1 MLIVS
6 LLPLRIVHTSSGRAD
21 VAVRVAPVENASLGQ
36 GVASPGS
43 ASPGPSPAASP
54 ATPSARKRR
63 GKATRGVLARLPAT
77 FTPREALEEH
87 CDLNVPPK
95 KAFLRAL
102 AECCSSMRC
111 SAKEQERDRNRLLL
125 LSGNSVR
132 RAFGL
137 GAARARI
144 DRASAR
150 QSAPSLPHS
159 RSLTSPVSFF
169 LSVHQANS
177 KEIFR
182 RVVEA
187 QGLSLIELLEMFPS
201 CQPPLALLLTMLP
214 PMQVRLFYILIDR

>member
-1 MLIVS
+1 MVS

-150 QSAPSLPHS
+150 QSAPSLPQS
-159 RSLTSPVSFF
+159 PALTSPVSSFF
-169 LSVHQANS
+169 LF
-177 KEIFR
+177 IR
-182 RVVEA
+182 RTRKRSFVA
-187 QGLSLIELLEMFPS
+187 SLRRKGFPS
-201 CQPPLALLLTMLP
+201 SSCLRCSHHASPLL
-214 PMQVRLFYILIDR
+214 RCS